1 MFLDKVDPF
10 WTEEDER
17 RDNELIRQQDE
28 LLQQVDTTIHPNEK
42 WVHDEEWSKKW
53 RAIQEER
60 DLLEIE
66 VINRYYDSLKTK
78 EDIFRDM
85 EDVANALEKEDF
97 LSDVKFWQGVEA
109 NLLMA
114 GAEVSGPIGA
124 FKSIRLETAK
134 RKAREDYEACFSFVF
149 NVLARQVDALYINFG
164 ENANPLGATPEGN
177 ENHDRITRIID
188 KCVSRWYIKP
198 APDFLPMAHGRATDA
213 LALMSSRD
221 AVLDEITGTATIT
234 RAGVVASIRNFEKLQ
249 ESLGIREHQ
258 LLSVALSQLSAQNH
272 FTRRQGGPV
281 NHSVSFSLKEYLNLQ
296 GKNTIAQEKS
306 TPEETEKEKRRVENL
321 LKDERKKITKS
332 LNTLFKID
340 MSWKGT
346 GKDSGDFEGIHVL
359 DYVACKKGI
368 ITIDFSPRMAR
379 YLAGLPLTQYP
390 VGLLRCD
397 PRDPTQYQI
406 GLKLSQHYNNDNNQA
421 RGTADILKVETILSW
436 TNLPTPEKLA
446 KNRHSWEDRIKEPME
461 KALDGLVKCGVL
473 SNWEYTHAKK
483 VPLTDK
489 EAQEITDYNTFRNLY
504 VTFQPGKTVSNT
516 ERLARREEE
525 KARAEEKAKK
535 NKRKKH

>member
-1 MFLDKVDPF
+1 MFLDKVEPF
-10 WTEEDER
+10 WTEEEEAR
-17 RDNELIRQQDE
+17 CNELIDAQGQLIQEAGKKEVADGAITDQAWTERWRAFSDE
-28 LLQQVDTTIHPNEK
+28 LD
-42 WVHDEEWSKKW
+42 
-53 RAIQEER
+53 
-60 DLLEIE
+60 EIE
-66 VINRYYDSLKTK
+66 NQVVRRYYDSFKSE
-78 EDIFRDM
+78 EDIYSDM
-85 EDVANALEKEDF
+85 EEVASALEKKDY
-97 LSDVKFWQGVEA
+97 LNNVNFWKGTFSQ
-109 NLLMA
+109 N
-114 GAEVSGPIGA
+114 AE
-124 FKSIRLETAK
+124 SIRSGALTFSEDLKK
-134 RKAREDYEACFSFVF
+134 RAVEGYEGCFSFF
-149 NVLARQVDALYINFG
+149 FESLHRQVDALHVRFG
-164 ENANPLGATPEGN
+164 KDGTDQETTA
-177 ENHDRITRIID
+177 HIYQIID
-188 KCVSRWYIKP
+188 KCVSRWYMKP
-198 APDFLPMAHGRATDA
+198 APDFLTMAHGRATDA
-213 LALMSSRD
+213 LALMTSRD

-272 FTRRQGGPV
+272 FTRRQGGQV
-281 NHSVSFSLKEYLNLQ
+281 NHSVSFSLKEYLSLQ
-296 GKNTIAQEKS
+296 GKNPIAQEKS
-306 TPEETEKEKRRVENL
+306 TPEETEREKRRVENL

-346 GKDSGDFEGIHVL
+346 GKDKGDFEGIHVL

-368 ITIDFSPRMAR
+368 ITIDFSPRMAS

-390 VGLLRCD
+390 VTLLRCD

-406 GLKLSQHYNNDNNQA
+406 GVKLSQHYNNDNNQA

-461 KALDGLVKCGVL
+461 KALDELVKGGTL
-473 SNWEYTHAKK
+473 SSWEYTHAKK
-483 VPLTDK
+483 IPLTDT
-489 EAQEITDYNTFRNLY
+489 EAQAITDYDTFRNLY

-525 KARAEEKAKK
+525 RAKVEEKAKK
-535 NKRKKH
+535 NKRKK